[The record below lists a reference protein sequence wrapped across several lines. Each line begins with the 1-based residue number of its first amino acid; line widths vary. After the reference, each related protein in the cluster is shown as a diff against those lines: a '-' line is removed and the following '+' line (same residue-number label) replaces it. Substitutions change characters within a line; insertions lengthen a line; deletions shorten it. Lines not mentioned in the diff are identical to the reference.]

1 MDVGSRPWC
10 FLSDWNMRP
19 RQTIISYHLLN
30 IISCGVLSEEQRGGA
45 LMDCHLLSSDSIT
58 QRWGGRKSRPGGGG
72 WVTEILEPP
81 PIWAAI
87 SSMTNDPARRRRRR
101 RRCGQL
107 RLCRRI
113 SVASNTSDRKQNCT
127 IKDLRE
133 KKKQLQVKFKTWNLF
148 NIWVKSDDHTH
159 AVHQHYRLKK
169 EKKSQHVIFLQW
181 IIKERLFYH
190 LSC

>member
-58 QRWGGRKSRPGGGG
+58 QRWGGRRSRPGGGG

-101 RRCGQL
+101 RCGQL

-113 SVASNTSDRKQNCT
+113 SAASNTSDRKQNCT
-127 IKDLRE
+127 IKNLRE
-133 KKKQLQVKFKTWNLF
+133 KNNFKLSLKSETYSTFELKQMIT
-148 NIWVKSDDHTH
+148 HTH
-159 AVHQHYRLKK
+159 AVHQHYR
-169 EKKSQHVIFLQW
+169 
-181 IIKERLFYH
+181 
-190 LSC
+190 